1 MGRTSENQPQK
12 ASGASCAL
20 KQKKLKIQKLDKKN
34 CLATE
39 VGWFI
44 GKIKSIHS
52 KKINP
57 TKHAPVSWVIHLER

>member
-34 CLATE
+34 SLTTE
-39 VGWFI
+39 LGRFI
-44 GKIKSIHS
+44 DKIKSIHS
-52 KKINP
+52 KKSTLPNMLP
-57 TKHAPVSWVIHLER
+57 FLELFIS